1 MISALGRT
9 SVRIAACL
17 LGIAMACAGTGACA
31 QKLALPS
38 AEVDTCLHS
47 AAHKYSVSYELLRAI
62 AEQESRFNPAAI
74 GGANANANG
83 SRDHGLMQINDAWL
97 PQLARFNIHLSDL
110 YRPCVN
116 AEVGAWI
123 LAQNIRDLGLTWN
136 AVGAYN
142 AASLAKRQAYAS
154 AIYQRLLHQAVV
166 SPARTQQIAGA
177 GSGAMGAWEGDE

>member
-9 SVRIAACL
+9 SVRIATCL
-17 LGIAMACAGTGACA
+17 LGIAIACAGAGACA
-31 QKLALPS
+31 QKPALPS
-38 AEVDTCLHS
+38 AEVDACLHS
-47 AAHKYSVSYELLRAI
+47 AARKYAVSYELLRAI
-62 AEQESRFNPAAI
+62 AEQESRFNAAAI
-74 GGANANANG
+74 GGTNANG

-97 PQLARFNIHLSDL
+97 PQLARFNIQLADL

-142 AASLAKRQAYAS
+142 AASPGKRQAYAS
-154 AIYQRLLHQAVV
+154 AIYQRLLHQAVA
-166 SPARTQQIAGA
+166 SLPQTQQIAGA
-177 GSGAMGAWEGDE
+177 SSGAMGVWEGDQ